1 MKYTRED
8 IQAVYDEVERR
19 VQCDIKNG
27 YLTAEDGYIPAG
39 AIENYRGVLLQGVY
53 SVLMTLSDDWPNV
66 RQMCLE
72 EEESR
77 KWYVI

>member
-1 MKYTRED
+1 MKYTRKD

-19 VQCDIKNG
+19 IQMDIKNG
-27 YLTAEDGYIPAG
+27 YLADDNGYIPAE
-39 AIENYRGVLLQGVY
+39 AIESYRGILLQGVY

-66 RQMCLE
+66 RQTCLE